1 MKRGVQVSDKE
12 KNVTNVR
19 ESDKR
24 LINDLM
30 SLPPDKK
37 CLIEG
42 ILLGF
47 GLAESRKRLVMAE

>member
-1 MKRGVQVSDKE
+1 MGEKE
-12 KNVTNVR
+12 RNVTNVR
-19 ESDKR
+19 ENDKR

-37 CLIEG
+37 CLVEG

-47 GLAESRKRLVMAE
+47 GLAESRKGLVMAE